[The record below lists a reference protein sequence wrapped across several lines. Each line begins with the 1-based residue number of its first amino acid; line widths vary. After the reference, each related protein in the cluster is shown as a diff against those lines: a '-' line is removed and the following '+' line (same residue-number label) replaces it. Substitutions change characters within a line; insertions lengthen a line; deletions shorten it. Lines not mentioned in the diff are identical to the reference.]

1 MKTMNTKIL
10 VAISLLITLAFVVTT
25 AVAAYANNMMT
36 QQQGIDHSAMSE
48 EQCETMMNGMH
59 SSDHHNSMMGGSMMG
74 TFDHD
79 SMMDSHM
86 GENSTDT
93 MGSNGCH

>member
-1 MKTMNTKIL
+1 MNTKIL
-10 VAISLLITLAFVVTT
+10 VATSLLIALAFIGTT
-25 AVAAYANNMMT
+25 ATATYANNMMN

-48 EQCETMMNGMH
+48 EQCETMMKGMH
-59 SSDHHNSMMGGSMMG
+59 NSNHHNSMMGGSMMG

-86 GENSTDT
+86 GENNTDT
-93 MGSNGCH
+93 IGSGGCH